1 MGALG
6 VKGNVGF
13 LSCTVEDCELT
24 HSVTTVGEAANALS
38 ENGVNDMVLSA
49 RLKEKIKSILKEK
62 IKGWG

>member
-6 VKGNVGF
+6 VKGKVGF
-13 LSCTVEDCELT
+13 LSCTTEDCELT

-38 ENGVNDMVLSA
+38 ENGVSDMIIA
-49 RLKEKIKSILKEK
+49 PRLKEKIKSILKEK

>member
-1 MGALG
+1 
-6 VKGNVGF
+6 
-13 LSCTVEDCELT
+13 
-24 HSVTTVGEAANALS
+24 VTTVGEAANALS